1 MRQKEKAKLE
11 LERFVMINDL
21 LTAQGLSDRAL
32 RVMIQDARAVQNMF
46 ADVFAYLDTTDDEE
60 DRKQIEHIEDLAID
74 NLKRIERLQKYQA
87 DLRKMYKTIL
97 NELDMAKYYEP

>member
-1 MRQKEKAKLE
+1 MRQKEKEKLA
-11 LERFVMINDL
+11 LERFVMMNDL

-97 NELDMAKYYEP
+97 SELDMAKYYEP